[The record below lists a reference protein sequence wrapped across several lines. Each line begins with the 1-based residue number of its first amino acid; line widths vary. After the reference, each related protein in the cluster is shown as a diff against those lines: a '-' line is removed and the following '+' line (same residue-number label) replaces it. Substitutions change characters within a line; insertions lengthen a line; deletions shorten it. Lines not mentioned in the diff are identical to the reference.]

1 MGIPSRQI
9 GWGTTENL
17 LWQIAKHMKR
27 FAFDDAYYN
36 LYWAAVEAAE
46 RRERE
51 SAASEQA

>member
-1 MGIPSRQI
+1 
-9 GWGTTENL
+9 
-17 LWQIAKHMKR
+17 MKR

-51 SAASEQA
+51 STKEQQA